1 MDTKQLVDKFINGEI
16 TEEQF
21 ETEKSKL
28 SPEDVES
35 LKKEADARSS
45 DAIEKLK
52 GIRRGIDKVGEKQKQ
67 KIEAEDIAVVTQMKK
82 ENLDSA
88 YNDFF
93 KEAGFDKEEDIKSFK
108 EKFTS
113 DSTKAINVENIV
125 KDMKS
130 FYASTKSDEFFDF
143 KKKQREAE
151 VAAEEYNAQ
160 NAGTNG
166 SGGGGDDNSKK
177 VSKEVKAF
185 MEASR
190 KAGRSLTPEQA
201 EKRLNLVKN
210 GGHLDR

>member
-21 ETEKSKL
+21 EAEKSKL
-28 SPEDVES
+28 SPEETES
-35 LKKEADARSS
+35 LRKEAEARSG

-52 GIRRGIDKVGEKQKQ
+52 GIRRGIDKVGEKQQ
-67 KIEAEDIAVVTQMKK
+67 KKNEEQDIALVSQMKK

-93 KEAGFDKEEDIKSFK
+93 KEVGFDKEEDIKSFK
-108 EKFTS
+108 ESFTG

-143 KKKQREAE
+143 KKKQRDAE
-151 VAAEEYNAQ
+151 IAAEEYNAQ
-160 NAGTNG
+160 NAGANG
-166 SGGGGDDNSKK
+166 SGGGDDSSKK

-190 KAGRSLTPEQA
+190 KAGRPLTPEQA
-201 EKRLNLVKN
+201 EKRLELARN
-210 GGHLDR
+210 GGHLK